1 MNRREKILAAA
12 VGLMVLLFVANTGV
26 KRLIGA
32 FTSRMET
39 VADLESEVQK
49 RETMIERGKV
59 AQRLLQTYKE
69 RSLPSDKDLA
79 SSRYRAWLHD
89 WLEKAGVKA
98 DVKATAVIPH
108 KQMHDRHTF
117 SVVSSGV
124 TLPQLVELLY
134 QFYSTDYLHRI
145 KLMSA
150 RPSEGKY
157 LSVTFAI
164 ETISLPDAD
173 KDKVMK
179 DIPAH
184 RLMFDDLAIYKKGI
198 VSRNLYAPA
207 NLPPK
212 IVSSD
217 SQRGYVNQ
225 PVSISVKAE
234 DPEKLPVRFRL
245 DGENPEGVKIDE
257 ESGRLT
263 WTSAEKGEFAV
274 NIVAFDD
281 GIPSKEVAQTIR
293 INIGD
298 PPPPETPVV
307 KRSFDQ
313 TKYTNVTGIL
323 EVNGRRQVWLT
334 VRSDGK
340 WLRLFEGETFEIGD
354 YEGKIVKI
362 HLREV
367 EIQSQDETRLVR
379 YGESISEGEVVSK
392 DPSVAASN

>member
-12 VGLMVLLFVANTGV
+12 VGLLVLLFIANVGF
-26 KRLIGA
+26 KRVVNA
-32 FTSRMET
+32 FTSRMDT

-49 RETMIERGKV
+49 KETMMHRGKL

-98 DVKATAVIPH
+98 DVKETQVVPH
-108 KQMHDRHTF
+108 RQMHERHTF
-117 SVVSSGV
+117 TVGSSEV

-145 KLMSA
+145 KALSA
-150 RPSEGKY
+150 KPFKGKY
-157 LSVTFAI
+157 LSVTFTI
-164 ETISLPDAD
+164 EAISLPDAD
-173 KDKVMK
+173 KDKKMK
-179 DIPAH
+179 EMPAH
-184 RLMFDDLAIYKKGI
+184 RLMFDDLAAYKKGI
-198 VSRNLYAPA
+198 VSRNPYAPA
-207 NLPPK
+207 NQPPK

-217 SQRGYVNQ
+217 SQRGYLNQ
-225 PVSISVKAE
+225 EVSFTIKAD
-234 DPEKLPVRFRL
+234 DPEKSPVRFRL

-257 ESGRLT
+257 ESGRVT
-263 WTSAEKGEFAV
+263 WKSAEKGEFKV
-274 NIVAFDD
+274 NVVAFDD

-298 PPPPETPVV
+298 PPEETVVV
-307 KRSFDQ
+307 KKPSFDQ
-313 TKYTNVTGIL
+313 AKYTYVTGIV

-334 VRSDGK
+334 VRSEGK
-340 WLRLFEGETFEIGD
+340 WLRLFEGETFEVGD
-354 YEGKIVKI
+354 FEGKIVKI

-367 EIQSQDETRLVR
+367 EIQAQDETRLVR
-379 YGESISEGEVVSK
+379 YGESISEGEVVPK
-392 DPSVAASN
+392 DPGVAASN